1 MVDVTYMKML
11 GYDSFDKSQF
21 YLQLVKNPNQKLN
34 LTIKYLAVIN
44 V

>member
-1 MVDVTYMKML
+1 MGVKLTMDR
-11 GYDSFDKSQF
+11 YDSFDKSQF